1 MQEKM
6 FEKILAD
13 QKKVDSEQASSEARK
28 GILGSGEII
37 LNHILAK
44 ASPKEAEDIQKSYD
58 EYKKV
63 EQAIYD
69 EKGDNMRISDIKKR
83 IPNNLWIKMYSEI
96 SPVNIKDMKFPEFNT
111 IWEKYEKDKSEKE
124 LEEAKEKNRI
134 N

>member
-1 MQEKM
+1 M

-13 QKKVDSEQASSEARK
+13 QEKFDSEQISSEARK
-28 GILGSGEII
+28 GILESGEII
-37 LNHILAK
+37 LNHVLAK

-83 IPNNLWIKMYSEI
+83 IPNNLWIKIMYSEI
-96 SPVNIKDMKFPEFNT
+96 PPANIKDKDIKLPEFDT
-111 IWEKYEKDKSEKE
+111 IWEKYEKDKSKE
-124 LEEAKEKNRI
+124 ELKKAKKKNRI